1 MRGPIWLRTGDAS
14 GIPPAI
20 KKPAGPVWL
29 IAESSSGLGLTLARA
44 VLRQGH
50 RAVLATHD
58 TAAVQ
63 ELADAFPNAA
73 FVAALD
79 GTKPNDIARIVQDTK
94 DRFGSIDV
102 LVNTAGVGYLPAV
115 GKGDSEDIGRQI
127 GINFAGLVAT

>member
-1 MRGPIWLRTGDAS
+1 M
-14 GIPPAI
+14 
-20 KKPAGPVWL
+20 
-29 IAESSSGLGLTLARA
+29 ARA
-44 VLRQGH
+44 VLWQGH

-115 GKGDSEDIGRQI
+115 GKGDSEDIGRRI
-127 GINFAGLVAT
+127 GINFAGLAAT